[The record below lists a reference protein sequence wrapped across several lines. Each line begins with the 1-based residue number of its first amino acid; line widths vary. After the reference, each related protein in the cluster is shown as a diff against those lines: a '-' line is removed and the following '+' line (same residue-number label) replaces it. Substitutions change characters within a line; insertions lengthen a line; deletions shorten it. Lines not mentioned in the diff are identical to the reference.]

1 MKALIFQRALQKL
14 RSANRFMKEVRQE
27 YSLKPVS
34 KFQITRS
41 YYDSFDWRLFRENFV
56 LERNCDQETF
66 WVLRPVSDSGG
77 RFLRQNFEGEPVFL
91 EDLPP
96 GPIREILSLVLG
108 VRALL
113 KSGTAKIMVRT
124 YELRDDLDKIL
135 LRLERENFLHPD
147 DRGELRTEVV
157 NFRLLPYRGYE
168 KTAEKLLNLLD
179 KVEAPGGQADP
190 LHYVLK
196 HSKRQPLDY
205 SSKLKIPLTAEL
217 TMGQALTTALLFLLD
232 ILERNIEGIITDTD
246 SEFLHDFR
254 IAGRRSRSLITQV
267 KNIFPSFAELP
278 FKDAFSQLSVK
289 TSENRDLDVFLQEFP
304 DKKALLPAAMQQ
316 DLEPL
321 YVVMKEDRNRRR
333 EILLK
338 WLVSDDFGKF
348 LVQWR
353 EFLNLSIKDELFE
366 DKGKL
371 PVLDVASHSIWK
383 VYKRLIKQ
391 GKAVSRTN
399 SFEDLHE
406 VRKTAKKLRYL
417 LETFRNLYP
426 GEQIEQIVQ
435 ELKRL
440 QNLLGA
446 IVDYHV
452 QQMYL
457 SVWADD
463 MCEPGFSDATRE
475 AVKALITKFNELED
489 KSCRKFHGRFA
500 EFSGKQNRDRFKLLF
515 KRKNV

>member
-267 KNIFPSFAELP
+267 SRLV
-278 FKDAFSQLSVK
+278 LS
-289 TSENRDLDVFLQEFP
+289 NR
-304 DKKALLPAAMQQ
+304 
-316 DLEPL
+316 
-321 YVVMKEDRNRRR
+321 
-333 EILLK
+333 
-338 WLVSDDFGKF
+338 
-348 LVQWR
+348 
-353 EFLNLSIKDELFE
+353 
-366 DKGKL
+366 
-371 PVLDVASHSIWK
+371 AS
-383 VYKRLIKQ
+383 
-391 GKAVSRTN
+391 T
-399 SFEDLHE
+399 
-406 VRKTAKKLRYL
+406 
-417 LETFRNLYP
+417 
-426 GEQIEQIVQ
+426 
-435 ELKRL
+435 
-440 QNLLGA
+440 
-446 IVDYHV
+446 
-452 QQMYL
+452 
-457 SVWADD
+457 
-463 MCEPGFSDATRE
+463 C
-475 AVKALITKFNELED
+475 
-489 KSCRKFHGRFA
+489 
-500 EFSGKQNRDRFKLLF
+500 
-515 KRKNV
+515 